1 MYPNLLS
8 AIKIRGL
15 ELRNR
20 VVDPAMGTKMATA
33 DKFVTEQL
41 INYHLARVQGGS
53 GLNILEVS
61 SVLESASPSKF
72 VSIAHDRYL
81 PMLTRFNEVLHE
93 AGGATGVQLWL
104 GGVAVASDPTARILT
119 PSPLPLGP
127 GYVVPA
133 MTGEDIEAA
142 IEAFGQAAAR
152 SVAAGFDTLEFHAAH
167 GYTPHMFLSGA
178 LNQRTDEY
186 GGSLANRARFLLR
199 SIEAIRANIPEQ
211 MPLFMRVDAQDDY
224 LDGGLTTDEVIQF
237 CKWAGDAGVDVLDV
251 SRGNLFGPALKY
263 EVPSIDLPRGFNVA
277 NAARVRRETGLLTMA
292 VGRINRA
299 DQAEE
304 ILASGQADLVV
315 MGRAQLADPDFVA
328 KVSTGREDDVIYC
341 IGCNQGCYD
350 GFVSPDMPHIT
361 CLRNPSVGLEAEAE
375 LRPTTDPKI
384 VYVAGGGVAGI
395 QAATLL
401 HRRGHH
407 PVLFEST
414 GELGGQFLLAGM
426 APRKAEMREAAQ
438 AMGQTLLKEGVEVR
452 LHTQLTPDKLIGA
465 DALVVAI
472 GATPILPTFPG
483 RHLPNVYDSHDVL
496 SQTVFPT
503 GRVVVIGGGLVGLEV
518 AEYLTGKADSV
529 TVLEMLGAVGEDI
542 GQIRRI
548 AVMEELGGAGVRMIP
563 GATCQ
568 EITPSA
574 VLYRKDGE
582 VEGLPYDTVVIAI
595 GSRSRATWPLEER
608 AADLGIPCHVI
619 GDAKQARRAIQA
631 IKEATE
637 AARAID

>member
-1 MYPNLLS
+1 MLP
-8 AIKIRGL
+8 
-15 ELRNR
+15 
-20 VVDPAMGTKMATA
+20 DP
-33 DKFVTEQL
+33 L
-41 INYHLARVQGGS
+41 
-53 GLNILEVS
+53 
-61 SVLESASPSKF
+61 
-72 VSIAHDRYL
+72 
-81 PMLTRFNEVLHE
+81 
-93 AGGATGVQLWL
+93 
-104 GGVAVASDPTARILT
+104 
-119 PSPLPLGP
+119 
-127 GYVVPA
+127 
-133 MTGEDIEAA
+133 
-142 IEAFGQAAAR
+142 
-152 SVAAGFDTLEFHAAH
+152 
-167 GYTPHMFLSGA
+167 
-178 LNQRTDEY
+178 
-186 GGSLANRARFLLR
+186 
-199 SIEAIRANIPEQ
+199 
-211 MPLFMRVDAQDDY
+211 VDAQDDY
-224 LDGGLTTDEVIQF
+224 LDGGLTTEDVIQF

-251 SRGNLFGPALKY
+251 SRGNLFGPGLKY

-277 NAARVRRETGLLTMA
+277 NAARVKRETGLLTMA

-304 ILASGQADLVV
+304 ILSSGKADLVV
-315 MGRAQLADPDFVA
+315 MGRAQLADPDFVT

-341 IGCNQGCYD
+341 IGCNQGCFD

-361 CLRNPSVGLEAEAE
+361 CLRNPSVGLEAESE
-375 LRPTTDPKI
+375 LRPTSDPKT

-438 AMGQTLLKEGVEVR
+438 AMGRTLLKEGVEVR
-452 LHTQLTPDKLIGA
+452 LHTKLTPDKLIGA
-465 DALVVAI
+465 DALVIAT

-483 RHLPNVYDSHDVL
+483 RDLPNVYDSHDVL

-518 AEYLTGKADSV
+518 AEYLAGRADSI
-529 TVLEMLGAVGEDI
+529 TVLEMLGAIGEDI

-548 AVMEELGGAGVRMIP
+548 AVMEELAGAGVQLIP

-574 VLYRKDGE
+574 VVYQKDGE
-582 VEGLPYDTVVIAI
+582 VAELRYDTAVIAI
-595 GSRSRATWPLEER
+595 GTRSRPTKPLEDR
-608 AADLGIPCHVI
+608 AAELGIACYVI

-631 IKEATE
+631 IKEASE
-637 AARAID
+637 AARTIA